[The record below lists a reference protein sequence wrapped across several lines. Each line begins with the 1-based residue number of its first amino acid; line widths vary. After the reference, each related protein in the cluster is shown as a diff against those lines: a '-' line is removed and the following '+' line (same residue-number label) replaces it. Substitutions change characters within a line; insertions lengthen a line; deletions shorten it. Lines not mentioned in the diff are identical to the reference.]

1 MIAARVGWSVLSLD
15 GCRRLRSCG
24 LLVVALAGVLGLTG
38 PVWAQTPP
46 CENQGGYCKP
56 LNDSECGV
64 DYVQD
69 DGVAGCF
76 GQTVCCLPKVC
87 SARGGLCQQTET
99 CGSLTSLGS
108 TSGCP
113 SCCEPPPYTPEM
125 CAQKGGDICSQD
137 LSCPAGAIPKGASLD
152 CVMCCASSGVTG
164 TCDLNSVCASGEP
177 CSCSDCSTAARCQG
191 GSGDGTYKVEYLHTD
206 ALGSVRLV
214 TDQDGAVVSRWDYL
228 PYGGEVDAGFNA
240 RTTIEG
246 YATGPTAREQ
256 FTGKERDG
264 ESQLD
269 YSGARYYSGA
279 QGRFT
284 TPDLPF
290 ADQHLGDPQS
300 WNLFSYARNNP
311 LKFVDATGRKVRVAD
326 AIALEHV
333 RSTLPKND
341 RQFLRLGENGFVDGG
356 ALAKAS
362 KHGNVTDLIDLVNSD
377 SLVSVRTAAKVNL
390 KGFGELEFSYETAE
404 EAVATLKKHGIDA
417 DPNTVTQ
424 NAFSGYTFG
433 DDPKNVEVVLPD
445 NTGTAAKAPISHRA
459 TYAAHELFGHAARRV
474 KGQPWLHDDGGPV
487 DQAIIKI
494 EDRTK
499 ALYDESRKI
508 K

>member
-1 MIAARVGWSVLSLD
+1 MRPSTPSFLV
-15 GCRRLRSCG
+15 RSSMG
-24 LLVVALAGVLGLTG
+24 VALAGLFLLAG
-38 PVWAQTPP
+38 PRVQAQTSQT
-46 CENQGGYCKP
+46 CEEVGGTCRP
-56 LNDSECGV
+56 IT
-64 DYVQD
+64 Q
-69 DGVAGCF
+69 A
-76 GQTVCCLPKVC
+76 
-87 SARGGLCQQTET
+87 GLCESGERIDHSGTCSSNDKCCASTSCEDRAGACQPGVSACSVGTSALGNATCSSGKCCTVPTDGPT
-99 CGSLTSLGS
+99 CGELLGHAGGQCS
-108 TSGCP
+108 
-113 SCCEPPPYTPEM
+113 PYS
-125 CAQKGGDICSQD
+125 D
-137 LSCPAGAIPKGASLD
+137 SCPAGYTNRGPTKDGCLSCCDPVGAGPGPTPS
-152 CVMCCASSGVTG
+152 
-164 TCDLNSVCASGEP
+164 P
-177 CSCSDCSTAARCQG
+177 G
-191 GSGDGTYKVEYLHTD
+191 GSEYKVEFLHTD
-206 ALGSVRLV
+206 ALGSVRMV
-214 TDQDGAVVSRWDYL
+214 TDQAGAVVSRADYY
-228 PYGGEVDAGFNA
+228 PFGAQIGTNVNGRGDAS
-240 RTTIEG
+240 IPG
-246 YATGPTAREQ
+246 YAKDPSLRQ
-256 FTGKERDG
+256 RFTGKERDG

-269 YSGARYYSGA
+269 YFGARYYSGA

-284 TPDLPF
+284 TPDAPF

-362 KHGNVTDLIDLVNSD
+362 KHANVTDLIDLVNSD

-487 DQAIIKI
+487 DQDIIKI